1 LILVEGYTENKII
14 RATNPNIAE
23 PTEKSSLSNIIDMPS
38 KLDFSTLQ
46 SIAHQTGLF
55 SFLLLEFF

>member
-23 PTEKSSLSNIIDMPS
+23 TAEKSSLSNLIDMPS

-46 SIAHQTGLF
+46 SIAHQTG
-55 SFLLLEFF
+55 